1 MSPMSGETAQVHRA
15 EAPVAGVAYGSLVL
29 TSARSTDRR
38 HLELAQRKPC
48 ITEERV
54 VTEDTVV
61 QVFVLVSQFSNCPP
75 LSK

>member
-1 MSPMSGETAQVHRA
+1 MLGWHTAPWFL
-15 EAPVAGVAYGSLVL
+15 PVLGG
-29 TSARSTDRR
+29 TDRR

-48 ITEERV
+48 IAEERA